1 VYPDN
6 VHSALK
12 EQAMTMS
19 ANNPLPPNLAEGLK
33 VLRAKWGWIVA
44 LGVVFL
50 IAGFIAVGSA
60 VAATASAVMII
71 GIMMIMGGVA
81 EIVAAFSVKGWGK
94 FAVWMLLGL
103 LYVGAGFI
111 AIMNPFAA
119 ATILTLMLGAAL
131 VAGGML
137 RIFLA
142 FSMKSAGKPWGW
154 VVVSGLVTLLL
165 GVMIIAQWP
174 ASSFFVLGIFLGID
188 LIFIGSGWVTM
199 GLALKNR
206 PAA

>member
-1 VYPDN
+1 
-6 VHSALK
+6 
-12 EQAMTMS
+12 MS
-19 ANNPLPPNLAEGLK
+19 MSTNAPLPPNLAEGLK

-50 IAGFIAVGSA
+50 IAGFIALGSA
-60 VAATASAVMII
+60 MAATASAVMII

-103 LYVGAGFI
+103 LYVGAGII
-111 AIMNPFAA
+111 ALMNPFAA

-131 VAGGML
+131 VVGGVL

-165 GVMIIAQWP
+165 GAMIIAQWP

>member
-1 VYPDN
+1 
-6 VHSALK
+6 
-12 EQAMTMS
+12 MTMS

>member
-1 VYPDN
+1 
-6 VHSALK
+6 
-12 EQAMTMS
+12 MTMS
-19 ANNPLPPNLAEGLK
+19 TNSPLPPNLAEGLK

-50 IAGFIAVGSA
+50 IAGFVALGSA
-60 VAATASAVMII
+60 VAATASAVMIV

-94 FAVWMLLGL
+94 FVVWMLLGL
-103 LYVGAGFI
+103 LYVGAGVI
-111 AIMNPFAA
+111 AIGNPFAA
-119 ATILTLMLGAAL
+119 ATILTLMLCAAL
-131 VAGGML
+131 VAGGVL

-154 VVVSGLVTLLL
+154 VVLSGLVTLLL
-165 GVMIIAQWP
+165 GIMIIAKWP

>member
-1 VYPDN
+1 
-6 VHSALK
+6 
-12 EQAMTMS
+12 MTMS

-71 GIMMIMGGVA
+71 GIMMIMGGAA

-119 ATILTLMLGAAL
+119 ATILTLTLGAAL
-131 VAGGML
+131 VAGGVL

-206 PAA
+206 PAT

>member
-1 VYPDN
+1 
-6 VHSALK
+6 
-12 EQAMTMS
+12 MTLS
-19 ANNPLPPNLAEGLK
+19 TNGSLPPNLAEGLK

-119 ATILTLMLGAAL
+119 ATILTLLLGAAL
-131 VAGGML
+131 VAGGVL

-142 FSMKSAGKPWGW
+142 FSMKAAGKPWGW

>member
-1 VYPDN
+1 VYPDS

-12 EQAMTMS
+12 EHIMTLS
-19 ANNPLPPNLAEGLK
+19 TNGPLPPNLAEGLK

-50 IAGFIAVGSA
+50 IAGFIAVGGA

-71 GIMMIMGGVA
+71 GIMMIMGGAA

-119 ATILTLMLGAAL
+119 ATILTLLLGAAL
-131 VAGGML
+131 VAGGVL
-137 RIFLA
+137 RIFIA
-142 FSMKSAGKPWGW
+142 FSMKAAGKPWGW
-154 VVVSGLVTLLL
+154 IVVSGLVTLLL
-165 GVMIIAQWP
+165 GAMIIAQWP

>member
-1 VYPDN
+1 
-6 VHSALK
+6 
-12 EQAMTMS
+12 MTMS
-19 ANNPLPPNLAEGLK
+19 ANNPLPANLAEGMK

-50 IAGFIAVGSA
+50 IAGFIALGSA

-103 LYVGAGFI
+103 LYVGAGII
-111 AIMNPFAA
+111 ALMNPFAA

-131 VAGGML
+131 MFGGVL

-165 GVMIIAQWP
+165 GAMIIAQWP

>member
-1 VYPDN
+1 
-6 VHSALK
+6 
-12 EQAMTMS
+12 MTMS

-131 VAGGML
+131 VAGGVL

>member
-1 VYPDN
+1 
-6 VHSALK
+6 
-12 EQAMTMS
+12 MTMS

-131 VAGGML
+131 VAGGVL

-154 VVVSGLVTLLL
+154 VVLSGLVTLLL

>member
-1 VYPDN
+1 
-6 VHSALK
+6 
-12 EQAMTMS
+12 MTLS
-19 ANNPLPPNLAEGLK
+19 TNGPLPPNLAEGLK

-50 IAGFIAVGSA
+50 IAGFIALGSA
-60 VAATASAVMII
+60 VAATASAVMIV

-111 AIMNPFAA
+111 ALMNPFAA

-131 VAGGML
+131 VAGGVL

-142 FSMKSAGKPWGW
+142 FSMKAAGKPWGW
-154 VVVSGLVTLLL
+154 IVVSGLVTLLL
-165 GVMIIAQWP
+165 GAMIIAQWP

-188 LIFIGSGWVTM
+188 LIFIGSGWITM

>member
-1 VYPDN
+1 
-6 VHSALK
+6 
-12 EQAMTMS
+12 MTMS
-19 ANNPLPPNLAEGLK
+19 TNSPLPPNLAEGLK

-50 IAGFIAVGSA
+50 IAGFIALGSA
-60 VAATASAVMII
+60 VAATASAVMIV

-94 FAVWMLLGL
+94 FILWMLLGA
-103 LYVGAGFI
+103 LYVGAGII
-111 AIMNPFAA
+111 AIGNPFAA

-131 VAGGML
+131 VAGGVL

-165 GVMIIAQWP
+165 GAMIIAQWP

-188 LIFIGSGWVTM
+188 LIFIGSAWLSI
-199 GLALKNR
+199 GLALKKR
-206 PAA
+206 TA

>member
-1 VYPDN
+1 
-6 VHSALK
+6 
-12 EQAMTMS
+12 MTMS
-19 ANNPLPPNLAEGLK
+19 TNTPLPPNLAEGIK

-50 IAGFIAVGSA
+50 IAGFVALGSA

-71 GIMMIMGGVA
+71 GIMMIMGGAA

-103 LYVGAGFI
+103 LYVGAGII
-111 AIMNPFAA
+111 ALMNPFAA

-131 VAGGML
+131 VAGGVL
-137 RIFLA
+137 RTFLA

-154 VVVSGLVTLLL
+154 IVVSGLVTLLL
-165 GVMIIAQWP
+165 GAMIIAQWP

>member
-1 VYPDN
+1 
-6 VHSALK
+6 
-12 EQAMTMS
+12 MTMS

-71 GIMMIMGGVA
+71 GIMMIMGGAA

-131 VAGGML
+131 VAGGVL

-206 PAA
+206 PAT